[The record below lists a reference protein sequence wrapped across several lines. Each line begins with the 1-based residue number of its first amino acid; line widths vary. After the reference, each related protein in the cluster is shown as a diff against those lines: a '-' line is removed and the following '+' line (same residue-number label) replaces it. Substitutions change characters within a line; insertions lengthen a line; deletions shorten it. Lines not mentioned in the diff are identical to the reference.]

1 MFLVITHFHNSLFIN
16 VFIIQILESIDDLTL
31 IRYLIKWIPAQ
42 PWADGEI
49 YLYSPDTHNWSSQ
62 GMKMKFFIMDEKYNM
77 EAKGIYKKIDELVSL
92 ANHSMFLAPVLP
104 CMIRRSVVLFCVIQ
118 NLIYCFKIGCLLKPF
133 KGRFIPP
140 IWMHLIK

>member
-49 YLYSPDTHNWSSQ
+49 YLYSPDTHSWSSQ

-92 ANHSMFLAPVLP
+92 ANHSMFLAPVFALHDK
-104 CMIRRSVVLFCVIQ
+104 
-118 NLIYCFKIGCLLKPF
+118 KIGRIILCYPKFDQLLKDWLPAQAF
-133 KGRFIPP
+133 
-140 IWMHLIK
+140 